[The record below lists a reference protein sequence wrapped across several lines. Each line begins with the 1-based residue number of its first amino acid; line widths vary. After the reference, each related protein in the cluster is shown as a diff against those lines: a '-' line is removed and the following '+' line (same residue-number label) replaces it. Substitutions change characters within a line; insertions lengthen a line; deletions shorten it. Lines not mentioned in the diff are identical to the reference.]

1 MNEVI
6 EFENIKIEDVIY
18 EIRGKQVMLDSDLAK
33 LYQCKNGTK
42 TINQAVKRHIDRFLS
57 DFYFQ
62 LTSMEYNSIVR
73 SQVGTLELKQGQ
85 YSKYLP
91 YVFTEQGVA
100 MLSSVIRTEVA
111 SRVNVNIMRAFVS
124 QRHYLLNNQLEQKYI
139 NNIVLENT
147 QKIKEHDN
155 SIKLLHELFDDLR
168 VDKKINALYLM
179 VVSYTGLVRLA
190 AATACGASFLSGP
203 SQGATFTSTT
213 TVGAARL

>member
-1 MNEVI
+1 
-6 EFENIKIEDVIY
+6 
-18 EIRGKQVMLDSDLAK
+18 
-33 LYQCKNGTK
+33 
-42 TINQAVKRHIDRFLS
+42 
-57 DFYFQ
+57 
-62 LTSMEYNSIVR
+62 MEYNSIVR

-155 SIKLLHELFDDLR
+155 SIKLLNELFDDLR
-168 VDKKINALYLM
+168 VDKEINELYFDGKEWDAYSKLLDIF
-179 VVSYTGLVRLA
+179 SSCEKELIIIDRYLGIIILRKL
-190 AATACGASFLSGP
+190 
-203 SQGATFTSTT
+203 
-213 TVGAARL
+213 

>member
-6 EFENIKIEDVIY
+6 EFENIKIEYVIY
-18 EIRGKQVMLDSDLAK
+18 EIRGKQVILDSDLAK
-33 LYQCKNGTK
+33 LYQCKNWTK
-42 TINQAVKRHIDRFLS
+42 TINQAVKRHIDRFPS

-168 VDKKINALYLM
+168 VDKEINELYFDGKEWDAYSKLLDIF
-179 VVSYTGLVRLA
+179 SSCEKELIIIDRYLGIIILRKL
-190 AATACGASFLSGP
+190 
-203 SQGATFTSTT
+203 
-213 TVGAARL
+213 